1 MPLQAFISAYASKEA
16 QTLCRDMAV
25 ADGNLSLDHITTT
38 SSDAIRHIINYT
50 HEESHISFTR
60 WDDLARYL
68 YDKIREC
75 KKDQLQIKNVV
86 TQIYMQ
92 VKTVA
97 AYFHNLSHTDTN
109 QEKINQYFNCII
121 TTLKYAHHVLEALGY
136 KHTED
141 FGVMNHKWNKPCFH
155 AIAEI
160 GLALERLGNII
171 QACLY
176 KNGIS
181 TTIFD
186 YQQMCDVVLVETI
199 TAESIAESMDWTTS
213 LAQSYM
219 NGADSKK
226 IIAPLSTIPELVQA
240 KKDLQID
247 DNGHLLVSNRAFVMY
262 CYEHRFFLPLNKKDW
277 KKIDGMLTSDQGKT
291 LSAGDLAKVAQ
302 QLNKEFYFDKAI
314 RYGK

>member
-176 KNGIS
+176 QNGIS

-186 YQQMCDVVLVETI
+186 FQQMCDVVLVESI
-199 TAESIAESMDWTTS
+199 TAESIAESMDWTTT

-219 NGADSKK
+219 DETNIRKK
-226 IIAPLSTIPELVQA
+226 IVPFNTIPEIKQA
-240 KKDLQID
+240 IKDNIISEK
-247 DNGHLLVSNRAFVMY
+247 GVLLVSNRAFVMY
-262 CYEHRFFLPLNKKDW
+262 CYDHRFFLPLNKKDW
-277 KKIDGMLTSDQGKT
+277 KSIDCLLTSKEGKILTSST
-291 LSAGDLAKVAQ
+291 LSKVAH
-302 QLNKEFYFDKAI
+302 QLQKDGFFDEKV

>member
-109 QEKINQYFNCII
+109 QEKINHYFNCII

-136 KHTED
+136 KASVHNISPAIQFTFVQNTNNHVQISLGGWTADYPSASTFLMTLFSCESFRPHSD
-141 FGVMNHKWNKPCFH
+141 NSPNMSGFCSPTIDHMMNN
-155 AIAEI
+155 
-160 GLALERLGNII
+160 ALSQTLNNR
-171 QACLY
+171 
-176 KNGIS
+176 
-181 TTIFD
+181 
-186 YQQMCDVVLVETI
+186 
-199 TAESIAESMDWTTS
+199 AESNRLWAKVDRALM
-213 LAQSYM
+213 QQ
-219 NGADSKK
+219 
-226 IIAPLSTIPELVQA
+226 APAVPLVQTQNVILLS
-240 KKDLQID
+240 KRVHNVIITLNDELLFSQLQI
-247 DNGHLLVSNRAFVMY
+247 
-262 CYEHRFFLPLNKKDW
+262 
-277 KKIDGMLTSDQGKT
+277 Q
-291 LSAGDLAKVAQ
+291 
-302 QLNKEFYFDKAI
+302 
-314 RYGK
+314 